1 MKYGICEWSLPASGT
16 LAIRL
21 AGEIGF
27 DGLQIGEAGGRLMGY
42 PLNNRRVQELYLE
55 AAQKYGQRLHSLN
68 LGALLGEGTLNYAPE
83 TEQGRA
89 ARESLKKGF
98 EACETLGIGTVVI
111 TVNSQDE
118 EQTSNALSHLAYATE
133 LASRHG
139 VEIAMESAQELSV
152 IIDILESMQEKI
164 KICMDILNPLRFGTG
179 NPQKQIC
186 IFGREHIDHFH
197 FKDSEK
203 SLFRAGERGCTLLGE
218 GDAGFAESVELIKKM
233 KYDGWVISENYYY
246 LPPMFDGSGDFL
258 ELARKDL
265 LTMKKSFERI

>member
-1 MKYGICEWSLPASGT
+1 MKYGICEWSLPVSGT

-21 AGEIGF
+21 AGEMGF
-27 DGLQIGEAGGRLMGY
+27 DGLQMGEAGGRLMGY

-55 AAQKYGQRLHSLN
+55 TAQKYGQRLHSLN
-68 LGALLGEGTLNYAPE
+68 LGALLAEGTLNYAPE
-83 TEQGRA
+83 TKQGGF

-98 EACETLGIGTVVI
+98 EACEALGIGTVVI

-118 EQTSNALSHLAYATE
+118 EQMSNALAHLAYATE
-133 LASRHG
+133 LASEHG

-152 IIDILESMQEKI
+152 ILGILESMQEKI

-179 NPQKQIC
+179 NPQEQIC
-186 IFGREHIDHFH
+186 IFGKEHISHFH
-197 FKDSEK
+197 LKDSAK
-203 SLFRAGERGCTLLGE
+203 DLFRMGERGCTLLGE
-218 GDAGFAESVELIKKM
+218 GDAGFSESVELIKKM

-246 LPPMFDGSGDFL
+246 LPPMCDESSDFF